1 MHVSSLMIPFKDLE
15 ILRMSETV
23 GDAMKH
29 IKEIDCLSLP
39 VCDES
44 DVFVGILSRRYV
56 YEQFFDE
63 ADVDR
68 EEFLNRKVSDFMKLK
83 LPVTQD
89 NIFLEDA
96 AMLLQERKMNFL
108 PIVDENTGRLKGII
122 TSATILKQFRNLFGV
137 AYPKLVLNV
146 YDLKGKLAQ
155 ITAIVAKAGGDIKN
169 IVQSN
174 LEVMGFTE
182 ITMRVDAKDI
192 KKIIRHL
199 TEHGIEVREYT
210 E

>member
-1 MHVSSLMIPFKDLE
+1 
-15 ILRMSETV
+15 MSETV

-155 ITAIVAKAGGDIKN
+155 ITSIVAKAGGDIKN